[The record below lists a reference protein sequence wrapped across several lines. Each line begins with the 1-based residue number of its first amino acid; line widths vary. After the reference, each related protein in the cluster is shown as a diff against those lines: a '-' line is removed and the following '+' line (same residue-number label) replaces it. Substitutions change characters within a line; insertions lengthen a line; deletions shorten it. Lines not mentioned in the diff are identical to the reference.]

1 MQKKDSAS
9 RKSKTKSSRN
19 CTATRRKRS
28 GSLRMGKEAEK
39 VRQGKFATQHSQQQS
54 IQADAKTEKQVAQE
68 DVKPERWRQDL
79 KANDG
84 R

>member
-1 MQKKDSAS
+1 MAERRNAGVRLLEKAKL
-9 RKSKTKSSRN
+9 RSSRN

-39 VRQGKFATQHSQQQS
+39 VRQGKFATQPSQRTS

-68 DVKPERWRQDL
+68 DVRRSGG
-79 KANDG
+79 G
-84 R
+84 RI